1 MYAIFAY
8 MYQEFKPNVG
18 KYYMEHLE
26 NFIQYIYIYYFSI
39 LGILNP
45 EFQGANSKK
54 TFGAQHLLSMVKI
67 QPIHLGD
74 S

>member
-1 MYAIFAY
+1 MYTMFAY

-18 KYYMEHLE
+18 NYYMEHLE
-26 NFIQYIYIYYFSI
+26 KFSI

-45 EFQGANSKK
+45 EFQGANSIQ
-54 TFGAQHLLSMVKI
+54 TFGAQHLLFNGEYE
-67 QPIHLGD
+67 PIHLGD